1 MSIELFD
8 PLTKPTAA
16 QLNAIGASQTAL
28 DAAYPGV
35 TTAPGAEEWSGSGQ
49 VWGILHAYRWLLYN
63 GTGTLVDPS
72 GANEDTSLSDAE
84 PGQIAMLDLNTVAW
98 LTTGMYYRVTGV
110 DVVWESRT
118 PPYA

>member
-1 MSIELFD
+1 MSIELFE

-35 TTAPGAEEWSGSGQ
+35 QTAVGAEEWVGSGE

-72 GANEDTSLSDAE
+72 GANDDTTLSDAE
-84 PGQIAMLDLNTVAW
+84 PGQIAVLDLNSIAW
-98 LTTGMYYRVTGV
+98 LTVGMYYRVTGC